1 MLEAATKGACDRA
14 VLPNGAACAWDSS
27 ADRCAC
33 AQPTCAT
40 RQPTCQT
47 DEHCEDDC
55 AFPCECAAGHCYL
68 VDECWR
74 FDGDACGKS
83 MWNGV
88 ACCAGHG
95 TGSDKGCFLCEPV
108 TACKKEAP
116 AGGGAAAVLRVK
128 VGPFGGAVERLE
140 TR

>member
-1 MLEAATKGACDRA
+1 
-14 VLPNGAACAWDSS
+14 
-27 ADRCAC
+27 
-33 AQPTCAT
+33 
-40 RQPTCQT
+40 
-47 DEHCEDDC
+47 
-55 AFPCECAAGHCYL
+55 
-68 VDECWR
+68 
-74 FDGDACGKS
+74 

-108 TACKKEAP
+108 TACKKETP

-140 TR
+140 RRQNELPPEAKPGTSHQ